1 VHSIDQLL
9 DEMTRLLHLGLGA
22 RNRSQEMQHEHRI
35 LLRALVRGDGATAE
49 QICREQIEA
58 ARDMVLKAIMNSS
71 AVMNFA
77 ITAGA

>member
-1 VHSIDQLL
+1 
-9 DEMTRLLHLGLGA
+9 MTRLLHLGLGV
-22 RNRSQEMQHEHRI
+22 RNRSREMQHEHRT
-35 LLRALVRGDGATAE
+35 LLRALVRGDGKMAE

-77 ITAGA
+77 LTADA

>member
-1 VHSIDQLL
+1 
-9 DEMTRLLHLGLGA
+9 M
-22 RNRSQEMQHEHRI
+22 
-35 LLRALVRGDGATAE
+35 AE

-77 ITAGA
+77 LTADA